1 VRRYPD
7 NCCVSP
13 TFLPVCWKL
22 DRNNTLSSCDLGDLG
37 KERNFRNRFTQLV
50 QQGQAWGMALL
61 QISKS
66 SFSKKSIEYLSCNVF
81 WYLGCSSVY
90 TKKHIL
96 CMRFRSLAYIWH
108 TFIISFLSKR
118 EKQKCLLKLI
128 HNTPM

>member
-90 TKKHIL
+90 KET
-96 CMRFRSLAYIWH
+96 YIVYAL
-108 TFIISFLSKR
+108 SFLGLYLAHIYHFFFVKER
-118 EKQKCLLKLI
+118 EAKMPFEAGL
-128 HNTPM
+128 